1 VLIAPPVGRWDF
13 SEVASPTC
21 PWLIVQG
28 EDDEVVDA
36 NAVFEWAANLQ
47 PPPQLIRMPETG
59 HFFHR
64 RLMDLRGALK
74 NALAANLPPAR
85 A

>member
-1 VLIAPPVGRWDF
+1 M
-13 SEVASPTC
+13 
-21 PWLIVQG
+21 VQG
-28 EDDEVVDA
+28 EEDEVVDPA
-36 NAVFEWAANLQ
+36 AVFAWVETLDPA
-47 PPPQLIRMPETG
+47 PQLVRMPETG

-74 NALAANLPPAR
+74 NALAANLPPPHA

>member
-1 VLIAPPVGRWDF
+1 
-13 SEVASPTC
+13 
-21 PWLIVQG
+21 
-28 EDDEVVDA
+28 
-36 NAVFEWAANLQ
+36 
-47 PPPQLIRMPETG
+47 MPETG

-74 NALAANLPPAR
+74 NALAPNLPPTR